1 VLTNFWGEITLM
13 GVERGLVD
21 KKQEGKCVD
30 QGGFYQKQ
38 LGGQF
43 FKLAKLEVFKVTQH
57 TLLRVV

>member
-1 VLTNFWGEITLM
+1 M